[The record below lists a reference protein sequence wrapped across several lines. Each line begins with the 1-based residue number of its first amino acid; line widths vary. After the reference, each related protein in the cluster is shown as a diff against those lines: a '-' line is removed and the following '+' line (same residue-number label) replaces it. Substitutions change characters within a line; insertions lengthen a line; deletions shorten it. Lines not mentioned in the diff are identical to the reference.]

1 MNIPEKPFFT
11 PSELIQIL
19 GVDPSHIHNLIS
31 NGQLPVVK
39 IGKLYLI
46 ERSLVVE
53 LLTPSTVIPAAAVLL
68 PKPKINPETWMMSVV
83 DYYKKLGANRAF
95 FTKGTV
101 FKLMKKGLVSQTNQ
115 GILKGVSGTAYSA
128 FLAIRDFFGRETV
141 RELGGAK
148 LTKIKINCATIY
160 LQTIYLIEFVREKGT
175 PIPDPVVTGPSPA
188 VGGVRQ
194 DQARPID
201 PALDWFRKVVLAI
214 DEKGSLNKAF
224 TASDIFNLCKK
235 NDLNIHSLCSLTEFV
250 GRQMVGRLLKK
261 VFKGKW
267 TLGIE
272 GFIVER
278 NIADAEYPYTAM
290 YYVVKRVALHPLPLP
305 PKESI

>member
-31 NGQLPVVK
+31 NGQLSVVK

-53 LLTPSTVIPAAAVLL
+53 LLTPSTVIPAATVLL

-83 DYYKKLGANRAF
+83 DYYKKLGVDRAF

-115 GILKGVSGTAYSA
+115 GVSKGISGTAYSA
-128 FLAIRDFFGRETV
+128 LLAIRDFFGGETV
-141 RELGGAK
+141 KELGGAK

-175 PIPDPVVTGPSPA
+175 PIPEPVVTGPSSA

-194 DQARPID
+194 DQVQPVD
-201 PALDWFRKVVLAI
+201 PALAWLGKVVLAI
-214 DEKGSLNKAF
+214 VENGGLGKDFSA
-224 TASDIFNLCKK
+224 TDILELCKK
-235 NDLNIHSLCSLTEFV
+235 NSVDIRSICSMNLFAGMQSIGKILARIFRE
-250 GRQMVGRLLKK
+250 KK
-261 VFKGKW
+261 QLV
-267 TLGIE
+267 IE
-272 GFIVER
+272 NHIVER
-278 NIADAEYPYTAM
+278 TVYRGKSKNRPLTKIYT
-290 YYVVKRVALHPLPLP
+290 VTKQ
-305 PKESI
+305 S